1 MHHLYRQKG
10 SDNWRVRFT
19 LEGTRVNESTG
30 TALLSE
36 AKAYLERKRTE
47 IRDGLHAP
55 HAGQATVSEICLSKL
70 SSDRVNGLDSYSTVE
85 GRWRLHLEPLLGGVR
100 AVHINADVLGGYIA
114 HRQGENASNAT
125 INRELALLRS
135 AFSLARKSGVLKVS
149 PWFPMLREDNVRTG
163 FLRDEDYPG
172 LASACSLEGIWMR
185 GIFEIANAYG
195 WRSDSIRS
203 LRVRQVDFEDGSIR
217 LDDTK
222 NGEPVEAKMT
232 SVIRQVMQACCAGK
246 HPDARV
252 FTRSGGRPVLSFR
265 KAWARATAAAGVPG
279 LLFHD
284 LCRTAMRNMRRLGI
298 DESVAMDVSGRRTPS
313 IFRRYNIVDGKDR
326 TDVAR
331 RLDEKQAVVIGTVI
345 VPRDG
350 EPMAEAIPVQ
360 PALVH

>member
-1 MHHLYRQKG
+1 MA
-10 SDNWRVRFT
+10 F
-19 LEGTRVNESTG
+19 
-30 TALLSE
+30 
-36 AKAYLERKRTE
+36 
-47 IRDGLHAP
+47 
-55 HAGQATVSEICLSKL
+55 
-70 SSDRVNGLDSYSTVE
+70 
-85 GRWRLHLEPLLGGVR
+85 
-100 AVHINADVLGGYIA
+100 
-114 HRQGENASNAT
+114 
-125 INRELALLRS
+125 LRS
-135 AFSLARKSGVLKVS
+135 AFSLARRSGVLKVS

-185 GIFEIANAYG
+185 GIMEIANAWG

-232 SVIRQVMQACCAGK
+232 SVIRQVMEACCAGK

-252 FTRSGGRPVLSFR
+252 FTRPSGRPVLSFR

-298 DESVAMDVSGRRTPS
+298 DESVAMDVSGRRTNA
-313 IFRRYNIVDGKDR
+313 IFKRYNIVDGKDR
-326 TDVAR
+326 ADVAR
-331 RLDEKQAVVIGTVI
+331 RLDEKQAVVIVPGI
-345 VPRDG
+345 VPRGG
-350 EPMAEAIPVQ
+350 EPMAEAVPVQ
-360 PALVH
+360 PALFH